1 MSLPFAKLR
10 GAHLLLLGSF
20 AWFFLVGCNLF
31 QSDGLD
37 RGEPVSYDQ
46 VEKASG
52 LHVRKSQT
60 RVFRDSASWGQF
72 WNEHISLFDEN
83 HQLYPPTPVNFDHR
97 IVVAVFWGCHYVGCR
112 DSVNAINGIYKVGDQ
127 VKVRIGSLPDLGPCR
142 ATQLPVQV
150 VTIPRTKK
158 AIEFVGKV
166 PEQRDAVET
175 CSPPIQCPPWECE
188 SDKQEPSDH
197 W

>member
-1 MSLPFAKLR
+1 M
-10 GAHLLLLGSF
+10 G
-20 AWFFLVGCNLF
+20 FFLMGCDLF
-31 QSDGLD
+31 QNEDPD

-52 LHVRKSQT
+52 LHVRKAQT
-60 RVFRDSASWGQF
+60 RVFRDSADWATF

-83 HQLYPPTPVNFDHR
+83 HQLYPPTPVNFNRR

-112 DSVNAINGIYKVGDQ
+112 DSVNAIDGIYEVDDQ

-142 ATQLPVQV
+142 AIQLPVQV
-150 VTIPRTKK
+150 VTIPRTEKP
-158 AIEFVGKV
+158 IEFISKV
-166 PEQRDAVET
+166 PEQRYAVET

-188 SDKQEPSDH
+188 SENRTNEKND
-197 W
+197 